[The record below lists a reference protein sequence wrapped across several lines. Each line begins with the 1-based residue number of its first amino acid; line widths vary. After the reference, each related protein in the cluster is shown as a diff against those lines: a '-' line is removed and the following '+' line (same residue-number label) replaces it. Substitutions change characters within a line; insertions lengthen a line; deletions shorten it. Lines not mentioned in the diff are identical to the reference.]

1 VKKWIL
7 SLSLAAGEL
16 ALTACNSSEAVV
28 ESDAGKITKD
38 ELYEA
43 MKDKYGQATLQELL
57 YEKVLSNKYEVSDKE
72 LDKKFNEIKT
82 QLGSNFQ
89 MALMQYGYKD
99 EAAFK
104 EFLKSNMLQ
113 EKAALKSIT
122 VSEKDVKEYYDK
134 EYKPQIKA
142 RHILVADEA
151 TAKEVKAKLDAGG
164 KFEDLAK
171 EYSTDTGTAAKGG
184 DLGWFGPG
192 EMLPEFEEAAY
203 ALEKNAISEPVQTQY
218 GYHVIQLLDK
228 KPKEKFADVKDEM
241 EKQLKTSKLDQASV
255 QKAMDK
261 EMKDANVKIND
272 KDLQGVIQGT
282 DAKSTDKAT
291 DEKK

>member
-1 VKKWIL
+1 MKKWIL
-7 SLSLAAGEL
+7 SLSIAAGML
-16 ALTACNSSEAVV
+16 ALTACNSSETVV
-28 ESDAGKITKD
+28 DSDAGKITKD

-72 LDKKFNEIKT
+72 LDKKFNEVKE
-82 QLGSNFQ
+82 QLGDNFQ
-89 MALMQYGYKD
+89 MALLQYGMKD
-99 EAAFK
+99 EADFK
-104 EFLKSNMLQ
+104 EFLKANMLQ
-113 EKAALKSIT
+113 EKAALNSVK
-122 VSEKDVKEYYDK
+122 VSEKDVKEYYEK
-134 EYKPQIKA
+134 EYKPEIKA

-192 EMLPEFEEAAY
+192 AMLPEFEEAAY
-203 ALEKNAISEPVQTQY
+203 ALEKNEISEPVQSQY
-218 GYHVIQLLDK
+218 GYHIIQLLDQ
-228 KPKEKFADVKDEM
+228 KPKEKFADVKNEM

-261 EMKDANVKIND
+261 EMKAANVKIND
-272 KDLQGVIQGT
+272 KDLQGIIQGT
-282 DAKSTDKAT
+282 DTESKDKAK
-291 DEKK
+291 DEKE

>member
-1 VKKWIL
+1 MKKWIL
-7 SLSLAAGEL
+7 SLSLAAGVL

-57 YEKVLSNKYEVSDKE
+57 YEKVLADKYEVSDKE
-72 LDKKFNEIKT
+72 LNKKFNEIKT
-82 QLGSNFQ
+82 QLGDSFQ
-89 MALMQYGYKD
+89 MALLQYGYKD

-104 EFLKSNMLQ
+104 AAVKTSMLQ
-113 EKAALKSIT
+113 EKAALKSVK

-134 EYKPQIKA
+134 EYKPEIKA

-192 EMLPEFEEAAY
+192 KMLPEFEAAAY
-203 ALEKNAISEPVQTQY
+203 ALEKNAISEPVQSQY
-218 GYHVIQLLDK
+218 GYHIIQLLDK

-241 EKQLKTSKLDQASV
+241 EYQLKLSKIDQASV
-255 QKAMDK
+255 QKAMDN
-261 EMKDANVKIND
+261 EMKSANVKIND

-282 DAKSTDKAT
+282 DAKSSDKAT
-291 DEKK
+291 EEKK